1 MPQELREYQ
10 RSLVERV
17 ICAYDNGARRICL
30 VSPTGS
36 GKTIVAAE
44 LIKQFVGSG
53 LKVMFQVNLDC
64 LIGQTRAKLWDM
76 GYRDKSHTGYI
87 KAQIKELRSA
97 PLQIA
102 SQQTLLRRDWW
113 KERSFDVIFFDEC
126 HTTAFGE
133 AAAETRR
140 TFPNALYIGLTATPM
155 RMKKNEGLRDH
166 FDECIAAPV
175 PRELTAS
182 GYLAPMDYYSLPSDF
197 IDLSRVRLTSTG
209 QEFNIEDLGVACN
222 HPQSIDRCF
231 EEYHNHG
238 QNQPALIF
246 AVTVDH
252 AKTLAERF
260 NRGGVLTEIVTAK
273 TPSRERSML
282 YSAFKKGEIQAIA
295 SVNCISTGFDV
306 PNATV
311 GIVARPTKSEGLWYQ
326 IVGRLMRPA
335 PGKVKGIILDIA
347 GNTWRFGIPD
357 YIEKYE
363 LDFSQLDGSGDP
375 PFKTC
380 ENCGLLNLISVKFC
394 KNCGEEFPIIKREP
408 VTKPLILIHEGEVP
422 VIEYIKQL
430 EQELEQV
437 AKDLGEKKQSI
448 DEQIEQIGEKMKQ
461 IDKEKQ
467 SIDEQIQVIDEQIK
481 LINKEKQSIDEQIQV
496 IDESRE
502 QRNKQRAYVSDQW
515 EEVTRKWR
523 KSDQKQLLWTQGEQ
537 LGLLWQQLG
546 DQIRQIEE
554 QTKQIWQKMEQV
566 EKQRKEMM
574 KQKKQ
579 LEEQK
584 KKIKK
589 QRENFI
595 VQMEQLNKQK
605 KQLEEQLQQINEQ
618 RNQKQIQIQIQE
630 KVSQETEIQPALE
643 KSVCSSQECH
653 IEKTRSQLGN
663 SQFVVLIP
671 KSGIKLS

>member
-231 EEYHNHG
+231 EEYQKHG

-260 NRGGVLTEIVTAK
+260 NRGGVLTEIVRAK

-295 SVNCISTGFDV
+295 SVNCISTGFDA

-326 IVGRLMRPA
+326 MVGRLMRPD

-357 YIEKYE
+357 FIEKYE
-363 LDFSQLDGSGDP
+363 LDFSQLNGSGGVP
-375 PFKTC
+375 LKTC
-380 ENCGLLNLISVKFC
+380 DNCGLLNFISAKVC
-394 KNCGEEFPIIKREP
+394 RNCGDEFPVIQKRP
-408 VTKPLILIHEGEVP
+408 VTRNLILISEGKVVNGNTNLALNEDIKNIKIQLKKV
-422 VIEYIKQL
+422 EYLGVSLKSLLQEEIQL
-430 EQELEQV
+430 NKEL
-437 AKDLGEKKQSI
+437 LKKQS
-448 DEQIEQIGEKMKQ
+448 
-461 IDKEKQ
+461 
-467 SIDEQIQVIDEQIK
+467 
-481 LINKEKQSIDEQIQV
+481 
-496 IDESRE
+496 
-502 QRNKQRAYVSDQW
+502 
-515 EEVTRKWR
+515 
-523 KSDQKQLLWTQGEQ
+523 KSPITG
-537 LGLLWQQLG
+537 
-546 DQIRQIEE
+546 
-554 QTKQIWQKMEQV
+554 
-566 EKQRKEMM
+566 
-574 KQKKQ
+574 
-579 LEEQK
+579 
-584 KKIKK
+584 KK
-589 QRENFI
+589 QRTQEI
-595 VQMEQLNKQK
+595 EIEKIEKRLRWLSWKIGDLRK
-605 KQLEEQLQQINEQ
+605 KQYQKLKEIQNEVYQHPKIKTFVDKFISDSQWIELRIWAIVSQINS
-618 RNQKQIQIQIQE
+618 R
-630 KVSQETEIQPALE
+630 T
-643 KSVCSSQECH
+643 
-653 IEKTRSQLGN
+653 T
-663 SQFVVLIP
+663 
-671 KSGIKLS
+671 